1 MPASIRS
8 QVLEIA
14 WDLFRTQGR
23 LKLTEISAVLK
34 KRGVEL
40 SPNNT
45 VIRSTIYQMMKKD
58 PRIQRKG
65 RGEYEWLGKEDCKM
79 GNAPEKDLSHGRC
92 MPAKEAGPVDERIAY
107 LDQTEKELLAILSQ
121 IENFNWLESA
131 NGEEIKM
138 KQYWTRLKSL
148 YANIGIK
155 MQKIAKK

>member
-1 MPASIRS
+1 
-8 QVLEIA
+8 
-14 WDLFRTQGR
+14 
-23 LKLTEISAVLK
+23 
-34 KRGVEL
+34 
-40 SPNNT
+40 
-45 VIRSTIYQMMKKD
+45 
-58 PRIQRKG
+58 
-65 RGEYEWLGKEDCKM
+65 M